1 MAQRY
6 VFDKIADDRLK
17 IYVVW
22 GPFKE
27 RETEADARIA
37 AQFVPDPRATH
48 FWTPSTAAGNLF
60 KAPLKPLGLGDL
72 SAWDSFL
79 LFAPETRWE
88 EDAPAPAHFQ
98 HRQVAG
104 KKLNGARLYE
114 LVNALLPQVK
124 ANLPTPRDR

>member
-1 MAQRY
+1 MVQRY

-37 AQFVPDPRATH
+37 AQFVPDPRAIH
-48 FWTPSTAAGNLF
+48 FWTPSTAVGDLF

-79 LFAPETRWE
+79 VFAPETRWE
-88 EDAPAPAHFQ
+88 DTAPTPAHLL
-98 HRQVAG
+98 HRHVEG
-104 KKLNGARLYE
+104 KKLNGARLFD
-114 LVNALLPQVK
+114 LVSALLPQTK
-124 ANLPTPRDR
+124 AKLPTPRDP